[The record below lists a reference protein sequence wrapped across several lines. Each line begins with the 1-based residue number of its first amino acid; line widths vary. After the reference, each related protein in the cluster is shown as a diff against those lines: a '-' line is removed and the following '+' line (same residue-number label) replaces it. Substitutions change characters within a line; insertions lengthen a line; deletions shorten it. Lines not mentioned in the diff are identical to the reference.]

1 MSDITNAPITETPEV
16 ETKDKHEKFQ
26 ENSAAL
32 IKKAIYAIEN
42 VGKVSNKKNFEYSEE
57 EVETMFAALEEA
69 IADTKPLFKQKKE
82 FSW

>member
-1 MSDITNAPITETPEV
+1 MSENQNTPIVEPPEV

-26 ENSAAL
+26 ENSAVL
-32 IKKAIYAIEN
+32 IKKAICAIEN

-57 EVETMFAALEEA
+57 EVETMFTALEEA
-69 IADTKPLFKQKKE
+69 IADTKHLFKQKKE

>member
-1 MSDITNAPITETPEV
+1 MSENQNTPIIETPEV

-26 ENSAAL
+26 ENSAVL
-32 IKKAIYAIEN
+32 IKKAICAIEN

-57 EVETMFAALEEA
+57 EVETMFTALEEA
-69 IADTKPLFKQKKE
+69 IADTKHLFKQKIE